1 MPWMPLRKYCEFY
14 PWPSHVTLR
23 WIVNMLDR
31 DEGKKYPFV
40 QRHGKI
46 YLIEDQLFQK
56 WLGSEES
63 SALRQRWIEVHREK
77 KKNKKE
83 NKHEPT
89 LS

>member
-1 MPWMPLRKYCEFY
+1 MAWMPLRKYCEFY
-14 PWPSHVTLR
+14 PWPSHTTLR
-23 WIVNMLDR
+23 WMVAMLDR
-31 DEGKKYPFV
+31 EEKMYPFV

-77 KKNKKE
+77 KKSRE
-83 NKHEPT
+83 QRESESSP
-89 LS
+89 S